1 MNRCLPKLWRYEGRV
16 KVIEE
21 ETLYEGFSAS
31 YPDLVED
38 VGEMILDCVLGD
50 VKCRGYLLS

>member
-38 VGEMILDCVLGD
+38 VGEMILNCVLGD
-50 VKCRGYLLS
+50 I

>member
-1 MNRCLPKLWRYEGRV
+1 MNRCLPKLGRYQVRV
-16 KVIEE
+16 EVIEE

-38 VGEMILDCVLGD
+38 VGEMVLDGVLGD
-50 VKCRGYLLS
+50 VKYCGYLLS